1 MRHRLAGRRLGRNS
15 SNRRALMR
23 TMVTEFFE
31 NERMVTTVPKA
42 KEVRSVAERMITL
55 GKKESLPARRRA
67 LAFLRKKSAVFKL
80 FDSLA
85 PRFADRAGGYTRILR
100 LGPRA
105 GDGAE
110 LAILEFVD
118 AEAKATPKK
127 GAKKAAPKTKKAA
140 PKTKKAVPETTA
152 KTGAKPES
160 KAKAAGKK
168 PSPAGTKKA
177 GKAAGASREK
187 SRGE

>member
-1 MRHRLAGRRLGRNS
+1 
-15 SNRRALMR
+15 MR

-55 GKKESLPARRRA
+55 GKKESLSARRRA

-80 FDSLA
+80 FDALA
-85 PRFADRAGGYTRILR
+85 PRFADREGGYTRILR

-140 PKTKKAVPETTA
+140 PKTTA
-152 KTGAKPES
+152 KTAAKPES

-177 GKAAGASREK
+177 GKAAEASKEK
-187 SRGE
+187 SREE